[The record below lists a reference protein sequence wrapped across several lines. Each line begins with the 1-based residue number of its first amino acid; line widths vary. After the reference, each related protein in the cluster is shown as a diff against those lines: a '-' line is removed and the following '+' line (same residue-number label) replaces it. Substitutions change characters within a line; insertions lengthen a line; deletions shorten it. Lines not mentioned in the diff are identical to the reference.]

1 MSEPKARKF
10 DLIVFDWEGTLS
22 DPRLLTRSLFEGVL
36 PMLQDLRSKHCS
48 IAVATGKSRVGLN
61 EALLELELNDVFH
74 ATRTADET
82 SGKPDPQM
90 LQELMRELDVTPE
103 RTLMVGDSVYDL
115 EMAVHAGC
123 SGVGVSFGSSSS
135 ELTNRH
141 REALKRAPSLYLA
154 HSVQDLHQ
162 WLVLHV

>member
-1 MSEPKARKF
+1 MPTSRARRF
-10 DLIVFDWEGTLS
+10 DLIAFDWEGTLS
-22 DPRLLTRSLFEGVL
+22 DPQLLTRRLFEGVL
-36 PMLQDLRSKHCS
+36 PMLQDLRSKHYL

-61 EALLELELNDVFH
+61 EALEELQLNEVFH

-90 LQELMRELDVTPE
+90 LQELMRELDVAPE

-123 SGVGVSFGSSSS
+123 AGVGVSFGSASSGLS
-135 ELTNRH
+135 HRH

-162 WLVLHV
+162 WLVLHG

>member
-1 MSEPKARKF
+1 
-10 DLIVFDWEGTLS
+10 
-22 DPRLLTRSLFEGVL
+22 
-36 PMLQDLRSKHCS
+36 
-48 IAVATGKSRVGLN
+48 VGLN
-61 EALLELELNDVFH
+61 EALEELQLHEVFH

-90 LQELMRELDVTPE
+90 LQELMRELVVAPE

-123 SGVGVSFGSSSS
+123 EGVGVSFGSSSS
-135 ELTNRH
+135 ELSNRH
-141 REALKRAPSLYLA
+141 RETLKRAPSLYLA

-162 WLVLHV
+162 WLVLHG